1 MEIIGIR
8 TEGLGDSSYL
18 FVHDGVGVLV
28 DPQRD
33 VERFLA
39 PLDDLGADLR
49 FVLETHLHNDYV
61 SGGREAARRT
71 GAELVL
77 PAAAAPA
84 FRHTPAFHL
93 EDLDGGPFTVR
104 PIHTPGHTP
113 EHTSYLVLIDGEP
126 VAVFS
131 GGSLLVGAA
140 GRPDLLGPE
149 RADTLA
155 RLQYRSVHRLAALP
169 DDVGL
174 YPTHGAGSF
183 CTATVASVTTST
195 IGQEKATNP
204 VLAYPDEDSF
214 VDGQLSGLVPYP
226 RYYRHMGPANLYGPE
241 PLPPIDVPE
250 LSPAELAAMDV
261 EIVDTRPKAA
271 YAAGHIPGSWGIEAN
286 EDFTTWAGWLL
297 PYDAEIVFVV
307 DDEQDPSELAVDL
320 ARIGFE
326 RIRGALRGMD
336 AWIAEGRPVESHR
349 TMTAREFLDEAGPD
363 AQVLDVRAPNEL
375 DMGTLEGALHV
386 FLPDLL
392 DTIPEELDRTRPVY
406 IGCTTGHRASA
417 AAGLLAQAGY
427 EPVVLVGASLL
438 GVIMLQAQRAAA
450 ST

>member
-1 MEIIGIR
+1 MQVTTIR
-8 TEGLGDSSYL
+8 TPGLGDSTYILSHEGRAL
-18 FVHDGVGVLV
+18 VV

-33 VERFLA
+33 SDRFLSV
-39 PLDDLGADLR
+39 LADHDAELR

-61 SGGREAARRT
+61 SGGRDLAART

-84 FRHTPAFHL
+84 FRHTPAFHM
-93 EDLDGGPFTVR
+93 EDLDGGPLTIR

-113 EHTSYLVLIDGEP
+113 EHTSYLVLVEGRP
-126 VAVFS
+126 VALFS

-183 CTATVASVTTST
+183 CTATVAAVTTST
-195 IGQEKATNP
+195 IGDEKATNP

-214 VDGQLSGLVPYP
+214 VEGQLSGLVPYP
-226 RYYRHMGPANLYGPE
+226 SYYRYMGPANLYGPE
-241 PLPPIDVPE
+241 PLPEIDVPE
-250 LSPAELAAMDV
+250 LTPSDLDTLDA
-261 EIVDTRPKAA
+261 EIVDVRPKAD
-271 YAAGHIPGSWGIEAN
+271 YAAGHIPGAWGIEAN

-307 DDEQDPSELAVDL
+307 GDDQDPRELAVDL

-326 RIRGALRGMD
+326 RVRGALRGMD

-349 TMTAREFLDEAGPD
+349 TMTAREFLDEAEPD

-375 DMGTLEGALHV
+375 DMGVLEGARHI
-386 FLPDLL
+386 FLPELLEEIPDDL
-392 DTIPEELDRTRPVY
+392 DPERPVY

-417 AAGLLAQAGY
+417 AAGLLLRAGY

-438 GVIMLQAQRAAA
+438 GVIMLQAQRATADA
-450 ST
+450 